1 MHKSKPPHLRTWRA
15 LPMPIISPH
24 RHCVSSANTSVQTG
38 SQASPS
44 PKETAAGLDL
54 WAGTQC
60 VYRRW
65 AGITEVRKNCLP
77 CSLVP
82 RRIEITRYWLEG
94 SFKNFIINLTCLE
107 LNSLQHTYLQSYF
120 SSQKIASPRCL
131 SQKPKRQAYFFSSPH
146 LCIHTP
152 RKSCWWYLPSTTDT
166 ICCRNW
172 PEMSLVHQPKI
183 KYLIMSLTTLRI

>member
-1 MHKSKPPHLRTWRA
+1 
-15 LPMPIISPH
+15 MPIISPH

-146 LCIHTP
+146 LCIT
-152 RKSCWWYLPSTTDT
+152 LPENPADGTSPALL
-166 ICCRNW
+166 IPSAVEIGQRCPLCI
-172 PEMSLVHQPKI
+172 SLK
-183 KYLIMSLTTLRI
+183 LNTLLCP